1 MVIMIS
7 AVAFS
12 PQLYASEL
20 SIYGTLTTQYI
31 YRGLNISDNNPALQ
45 AGIDYAHDSNV
56 FVGAWVS
63 TIDLST
69 ANGRRDLEANYYAG
83 FHHKITDDWAATLTL
98 LRYAYPAAGGQH
110 NYDHNEAQLELS
122 WSENYAL
129 EYAYTNDVYGL
140 GRRAAHLHVSGA
152 WPLGKG
158 WVLGASIGRNDLSS
172 IGIPEYFHADIGAS
186 VRVSRFSLDFRL
198 YGNEPPTTIP
208 FDKANAGTRVAFS
221 ISAAL

>member
-1 MVIMIS
+1 MKTRKALAAATVILIS
-7 AVAFS
+7 ARAFS
-12 PQLYASEL
+12 PVLYASEL

-45 AGIDYAHDSNV
+45 AGIDYEHDSNV

-69 ANGRRDLEANYYAG
+69 AIGRRDLEANYYAG
-83 FHHKITDDWAATLTL
+83 FHHKITGDWAASWTL
-98 LRYAYPAAGGQH
+98 LRYAYPGAGGQH
-110 NYDHNEAQLELS
+110 SYDHNEAQLELS

-140 GRRAAHLHVSGA
+140 ERRATHLQVSGA

-158 WVLGASIGRNDLSS
+158 CMNLILPSS
-172 IGIPEYFHADIGAS
+172 
-186 VRVSRFSLDFRL
+186 R
-198 YGNEPPTTIP
+198 
-208 FDKANAGTRVAFS
+208 
-221 ISAAL
+221 